1 MPKKRNKRSSKTTS
15 KDANN
20 NRSGSA
26 STSRKKQKTND
37 KTTELTNFNVRINY
51 YDVNKGPPIY
61 YCVICASLCFFWNEA
76 LYIYVHSN

>member
-1 MPKKRNKRSSKTTS
+1 MPKKRNKRSSETTS

-37 KTTELTNFNVRINY
+37 KTTELTNFSVRINY
-51 YDVNKGPPIY
+51 YDVNKGPLFLLLLLL
-61 YCVICASLCFFWNEA
+61 SLAVSSMKTN
-76 LYIYVHSN
+76 I